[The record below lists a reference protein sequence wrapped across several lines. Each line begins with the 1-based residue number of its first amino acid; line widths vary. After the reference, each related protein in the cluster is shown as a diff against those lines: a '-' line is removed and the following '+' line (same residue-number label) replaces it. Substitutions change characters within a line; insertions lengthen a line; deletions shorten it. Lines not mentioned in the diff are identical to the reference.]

1 MSSDTP
7 PQSGRGKSRRIAASI
22 IVWLV
27 GSVLVVALML
37 LRVFYHDAVE
47 QVFNWVPGWIFPLTM
62 ALLVLVVAG
71 IIVRALIWQRH
82 PRLALATQRVSLVLL
97 AALVVSLALTALS
110 GQLPDTSHR
119 GPVGGLPDDGR
130 FQPW

>member
-1 MSSDTP
+1 MSTDTP
-7 PQSGRGKSRRIAASI
+7 LQPQKRRRARGLSI

-27 GSVLVVALML
+27 GSVLVVAAML
-37 LRVFYHDAVE
+37 LWIFYRDAVE

-62 ALLVLVVAG
+62 ALLVCLGVGG
-71 IIVRALIWQRH
+71 IVCARIWQNH
-82 PRLALATQRVSLVLL
+82 PRLTLAIQRVNVVLL
-97 AALVVSLALTALS
+97 AAMVVSLALTALS